1 MQIKISISNS
11 NEINNFDEFVYSYI
25 PRYINKRFERKV
37 NPYLLSIF
45 DKEFDIDTY
54 SILRYALRNLIITK
68 SKSDTY
74 IVKIDTRLKYDG
86 HSVSNI
92 VSLVTYGTRQIR
104 GYGIILDIFKEVSE
118 NIIYVY
124 NAWLLGVM

>member
-1 MQIKISISNS
+1 M
-11 NEINNFDEFVYSYI
+11 
-25 PRYINKRFERKV
+25 
-37 NPYLLSIF
+37 LSIF